1 MVIFNTDTSLKKLDP
16 ERDMLCNI
24 TVDNKPIATARFM
37 GGRDFDLISHSFRSP
52 INRESIDHILGSDIF
67 ALPSF
72 TSGGPFPKKVG
83 EVIGK
88 NISKRESLAALAT
101 IYLVCM
107 TKEILDL
114 LDSKNTIIIDG
125 GFANN
130 MYYMELLK
138 ELCST
143 QKIYCNKRAEG
154 TSLGAATIAF
164 ENINGCRFDNPCKEI
179 IGKTSNKMKQYYT
192 KWKSLVS

>member
-1 MVIFNTDTSLKKLDP
+1 MTESFFSNLTFSPIISYWYIFSFIILVSNCSQNQKISSLSTPYDSKNYQNIKNKNYQKMVFTPYNFQKIIHQEISLKPL
-16 ERDMLCNI
+16 L
-24 TVDNKPIATARFM
+24 V
-37 GGRDFDLISHSFRSP
+37 
-52 INRESIDHILGSDIF
+52 
-67 ALPSF
+67 
-72 TSGGPFPKKVG
+72 
-83 EVIGK
+83 K
-88 NISKRESLAALAT
+88 NISNKESVAALAT

-107 TKEILDL
+107 TKEVLDL
-114 LDSKNTIIIDG
+114 LDSKNTIVIDG

-192 KWKSLVS
+192 KWKSLVC